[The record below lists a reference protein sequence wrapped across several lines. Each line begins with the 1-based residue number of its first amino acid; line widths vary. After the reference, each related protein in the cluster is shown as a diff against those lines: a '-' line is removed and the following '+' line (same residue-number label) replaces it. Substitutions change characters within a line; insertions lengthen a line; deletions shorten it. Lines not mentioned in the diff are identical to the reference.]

1 MPSNVLTY
9 LIAYTTLLAVLLIIT
24 SLVYSHYYNVQSS
37 LARTGFQAIAE
48 SIAGQIITI
57 YKQGYNSSSILKY
70 PMYGPDGRVYDI
82 IIGYGSEIKS
92 IFPVMETYNLNDS
105 NIYVVVKST
114 DGKYFWYRVIA
125 SSQNIVLGTPEN
137 NVRYYIHSSSV
148 ITYVETR
155 VIKNNTYINIQYKG
169 LRKI

>member
-1 MPSNVLTY
+1 MPANVLTY
-9 LIAYTTLLAVLLIIT
+9 LIAYTTLLLVLLIIT
-24 SLVYSHYYNVQSS
+24 SLVYNHYHNIQSS
-37 LARTGFQAIAE
+37 LTRTGFQAIAE

-70 PMYGPDGRVYDI
+70 PIYGPNARVYDI

-92 IFPVMETYNLNDS
+92 IFPVMESYNLNDS

-125 SSQNIVLGTPEN
+125 SSQDIILGIPEN
-137 NVRYYIHSSSV
+137 NVRYYIYSSSV
-148 ITYVETR
+148 ILYVETR
-155 VIKNNTYINIQYKG
+155 VIKNNTYIDIQYKG
-169 LRKI
+169 LRKT